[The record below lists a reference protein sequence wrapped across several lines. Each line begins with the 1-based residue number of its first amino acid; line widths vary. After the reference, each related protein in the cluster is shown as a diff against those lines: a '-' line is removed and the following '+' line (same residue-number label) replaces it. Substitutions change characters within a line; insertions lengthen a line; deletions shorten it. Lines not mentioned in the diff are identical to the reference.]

1 MNLKVISVDRLFI
14 VFVLQWKISY
24 QAILWCAFTF
34 KLARALIA
42 LFNGTYLPIK
52 LHIFRYILISFLWY
66 TLFSFKIDFLAYLHV
81 VKFSLRTSSI
91 SSEKGYIVHRLWN
104 IGQKLPCQWEETLVP
119 GNCWTFHHHWIYV
132 FVLDATWA
140 LSIPAD
146 FWRGL
151 RFTG

>member
-104 IGQKLPCQWEETLVP
+104 IGQKLPCQILYLMPHGLFLFQQTSDTDYVLP
-119 GNCWTFHHHWIYV
+119 GST
-132 FVLDATWA
+132 DKK
-140 LSIPAD
+140 SSSPPAVSE
-146 FWRGL
+146 GNKH
-151 RFTG
+151 